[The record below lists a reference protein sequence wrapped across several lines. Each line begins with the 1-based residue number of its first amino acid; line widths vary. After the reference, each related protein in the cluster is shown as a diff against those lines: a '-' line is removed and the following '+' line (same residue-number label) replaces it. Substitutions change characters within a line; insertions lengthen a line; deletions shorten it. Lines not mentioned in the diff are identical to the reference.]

1 MKEDKFLI
9 SIVVG
14 IVLLII
20 VALVAVLTRS
30 PQNEDYVADDTPQ
43 GVVHDYFLAIQRKDY
58 DRAYSYLSDDL
69 KSKPDLNQFI
79 RDIGNTSEASLKIGE
94 IRTGDVHTQVDVSI
108 TTYQHGGL
116 FESGSYTNR
125 DTAFLR
131 ATNDGWKLTQ
141 FPYPYWGYNWDEA
154 QD

>member
-1 MKEDKFLI
+1 M

-94 IRTGDVHTQVDVSI
+94 IRTGDVHTQVDVSAAC
-108 TTYQHGGL
+108 L
-116 FESGSYTNR
+116 K
-125 DTAFLR
+125 AA
-131 ATNDGWKLTQ
+131 ATPTGIPPFCALQMMAGN
-141 FPYPYWGYNWDEA
+141 
-154 QD
+154 